1 MRLLLEGM
9 FMPAPS
15 GVEFE
20 SAAKLLSAAEEG
32 ANVPS
37 QVGNLV
43 IPHLRFSPHL
53 RKQEIAMKGDM
64 LA

>member
-1 MRLLLEGM
+1 
-9 FMPAPS
+9 MPAPS
-15 GVEFE
+15 GVAFE